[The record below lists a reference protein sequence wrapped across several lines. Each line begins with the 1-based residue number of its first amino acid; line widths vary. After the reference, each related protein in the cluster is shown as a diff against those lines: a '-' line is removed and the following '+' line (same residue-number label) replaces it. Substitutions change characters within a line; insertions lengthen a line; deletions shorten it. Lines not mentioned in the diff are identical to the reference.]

1 MERKNDVNVLV
12 DRAIR
17 RKEKESKTMEND
29 QVIGMVEDNEKEK
42 KNLERTYDL
51 VDNNKNGRKENN
63 GR

>member
-51 VDNNKNGRKENN
+51 VDKNKNGRKENN